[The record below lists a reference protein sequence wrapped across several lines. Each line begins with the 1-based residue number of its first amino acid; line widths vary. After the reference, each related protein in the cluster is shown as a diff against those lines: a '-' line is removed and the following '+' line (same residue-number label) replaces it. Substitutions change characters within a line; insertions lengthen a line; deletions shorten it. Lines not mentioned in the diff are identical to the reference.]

1 MLNDATYFLAVT
13 VLALVALGTRLSG
26 ALLMARVRP
35 TPRVETFLQGMSVS
49 VIAALVASSL
59 TTMDLK
65 AFAAT
70 GGAIVVAALTRSVVW
85 AMIAGMIVAAGY
97 PHVVSFGGTPA

>member
-1 MLNDATYFLAVT
+1 MLSDGSYIIAVC

-35 TPRVETFLQGMSVS
+35 TPRLETFLKGMSVS

-59 TTMDLK
+59 ATMDLK
-65 AFAAT
+65 AFVAT
-70 GGAIVVAALTRSVVW
+70 GGAIAVAALTRGVVW
-85 AMIAGMIVAAGY
+85 AMIAGTIVAAAY
-97 PHVVSFGGTPA
+97 PQIS

>member
-1 MLNDATYFLAVT
+1 MLSDFSYIAAVA

-26 ALLMARVRP
+26 AVLMAWVTP
-35 TPRVETFLQGMSVS
+35 TPRMEKFLQGMSVS

-59 TTMDLK
+59 VSLDLK

-70 GGAIVVAALTRSVVW
+70 CGAILVAALSRSVIW
-85 AMIAGMIVAAGY
+85 AMLAGMIVAALY
-97 PHVVSFGGTPA
+97 PQVM

>member
-1 MLNDATYFLAVT
+1 MLSDGSYILAVA

-26 ALLMARVRP
+26 AMLMARVTP
-35 TPRVETFLQGMSVS
+35 TPRVERFLGGLSVS

-59 TTMDLK
+59 AMADLK

-70 GGAIVVAALTRSVVW
+70 VSAVFVAAFSRNVIW
-85 AMIAGMIVAAGY
+85 AMIAGMIVAAAY
-97 PHVVSFGGTPA
+97 PQIFLS